1 METWST
7 IYSKTYNFVYLRAKS
22 IFGKEED
29 AQQLMKEVYVKA
41 MEDQV
46 NEDRLYSWLGKTV
59 YTLGCSKFRKKNV
72 REAKHI
78 ELEEREYYPSNTV
91 YVEKTIDVLCETIEE
106 LPDMY
111 QATLYAFYYDHL
123 PIKDIAQ
130 LMGYSYKA
138 IVNRL
143 NYIHKYLSKSLQMRA
158 SEMEEDIEFSVEMLC
173 EALEEWSSRNRLS
186 ANVAQN
192 IYANICRELG
202 TRPQYECNEEEI
214 AGAKNRMRGQG
225 KDVEAVLDELQSYQQ
240 RVNIQIEPKQ
250 LLPIGVV
257 AALVILLIVLLFSCG
272 KKDDKKPSGGDNP
285 AGNEEVLGDDNKE
298 EEKEEENEE
307 NKEEEKEEEQQPDPS
322 SEYVVPNSDT
332 VLLTRQDLAH
342 LTLDELGLARN
353 EIFARHGM
361 IFGLKHLKEH
371 FGSKSWYKPEVSVDD
386 FYKYKSLS
394 QIEEKNIALI
404 LQLEAEL
411 RQ

>member
-202 TRPQYECNEEEI
+202 TRPEYECNEEE
-214 AGAKNRMRGQG
+214 K
-225 KDVEAVLDELQSYQQ
+225 KLVS
-240 RVNIQIEPKQ
+240 
-250 LLPIGVV
+250 VV
-257 AALVILLIVLLFSCG
+257 CDSCG
-272 KKDDKKPSGGDNP
+272 GVGGYTGSFRKQPVNWIILGAESGNRKDKVTPRREWIDSIVQTCDEHNIPVFMKESLRG
-285 AGNEEVLGDDNKE
+285 LMGDDF
-298 EEKEEENEE
+298 
-307 NKEEEKEEEQQPDPS
+307 
-322 SEYVVPNSDT
+322 
-332 VLLTRQDLAH
+332 RQEFPWGACCND
-342 LTLDELGLARN
+342 
-353 EIFARHGM
+353 
-361 IFGLKHLKEH
+361 
-371 FGSKSWYKPEVSVDD
+371 
-386 FYKYKSLS
+386 
-394 QIEEKNIALI
+394 
-404 LQLEAEL
+404 
-411 RQ
+411 